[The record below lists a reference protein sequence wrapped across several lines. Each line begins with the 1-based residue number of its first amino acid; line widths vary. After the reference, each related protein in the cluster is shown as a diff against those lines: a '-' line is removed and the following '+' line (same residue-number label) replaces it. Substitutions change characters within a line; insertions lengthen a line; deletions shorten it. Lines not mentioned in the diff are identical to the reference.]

1 MKFYILDTG
10 YLKTDKNNVVAGS
23 TMCTRS
29 KPNVTHEFYNLPVMC
44 ILIEYDNGYL
54 LYDTGSNMNA
64 MSGYWPECLQDTYEL
79 HQK

>member
-29 KPNVTHEFYNLPVMC
+29 NPNAVHKFYNLPVMSM
-44 ILIEYDNGYL
+44 
-54 LYDTGSNMNA
+54 TK
-64 MSGYWPECLQDTYEL
+64 DTYYMIRAAI
-79 HQK
+79 